1 MAEIIGQSQWSPVR
15 LLEENELASGG
26 EDGNMNEQAK
36 ALVNRTEYL
45 NEEKAS
51 KTDIVQGQF
60 SFTTLA
66 AFDAKK
72 ATLPLNCTVIID
84 EAGPNQGTNTW
95 TGTELKKSSYD
106 PVQQSK
112 GYTDSL
118 VKSKPLGTQN
128 LNKVLI
134 EGIYFQSTAANAT
147 LENGYPSFGV
157 AKPSVLHVIVMGVN
171 TSMQVLDVDG
181 RLGTRITYNSTNE
194 NPTWT
199 GWVQGLN
206 STDKNELVVSIN
218 EAKTQAKKPLHFS
231 VSGTFGSVNY
241 DKKTKVL
248 SWATPIIATTKNAT
262 PLARISI
269 AAHSVTFSGAAFE
282 TLYLDLNNTPADG
295 NITSANIGSCL
306 KLGKYFDSGPDAFRE
321 EIYQVPIAQ
330 MTPQG
335 VLAKCT
341 GVIFDIISEAPK
353 VDGFR
358 YTKTAT
364 ALSVFLPA
372 KNGNLI
378 RFNIPHE
385 IIPFDTANPRSQLDL
400 WRIERALE
408 VSANFTE
415 LQEIATW
422 GEVEFT
428 MREKAYPAD
437 HVGGTHG
444 DELLTNAFFVVDG
457 VYKPQDFTVVGAQV
471 AKEIWL
477 EQISNIYRLNTNIPI
492 ALHKKRLQ
500 ITDKWLI
507 AYQEVEMLVTTE
519 ADRFWGG
526 MLTMRRKSIDK
537 AVQITKYDIREG
549 VMRDISTTEFEKVY
563 TPVKNGTSVLV
574 CGDQYSGS
582 VEISN
587 IVGFLSGA
595 DCFVSNDAA
604 YNKIYVSAIGSTTSG
619 VVLEAGKKFSWT
631 TKYKIE
637 AM

>member
-112 GYTDSL
+112 SYTDLL
-118 VKSKPLGTQN
+118 VKSKALGNQH

-157 AKPSVLHVIVMGVN
+157 AKPSVLRVIVMGVN

-199 GWVQGLN
+199 GWVQSLN

-218 EAKTQAKKPLHFS
+218 EAKTQAKKPLHFTI
-231 VSGTFGSVNY
+231 SGTFGSVNY

-248 SWATPIIATTKNAT
+248 SWATPIIATTKNAK

-295 NITSANIGSCL
+295 NITSTNIASCL
-306 KLGKYFDSGPDAFRE
+306 KLGKYFDSGPDAFKD
-321 EIYQVPIAQ
+321 EIHQVPIAQ

-335 VLAKCT
+335 VLARCT
-341 GVIFDIISEAPK
+341 GVLFDIVSEAPK

-358 YTKTAT
+358 YTKTAS

-378 RFNIPHE
+378 QFNIPRN
-385 IIPFDTANPRSQLDL
+385 IVPFDITNTRSQLDL

-422 GEVEFT
+422 GEIEFT
-428 MREKAYPAD
+428 MRERAYPAD

-537 AVQITKYDIREG
+537 AIQITKYDIREG
-549 VMRDISTTEFEKVY
+549 VMRDISTTDFEKVY

-595 DCFVSNDAA
+595 DCYVSNDAA

>member
-1 MAEIIGQSQWSPVR
+1 MAEIIGKPEWSPIR
-15 LLEENELASGG
+15 LLEDNEYAKGG

-36 ALVNRTEYL
+36 SLANRTEYL
-45 NEEKAS
+45 NEEKANKS
-51 KTDIVQGQF
+51 DIVQGQF

-72 ATLPLNCTVIID
+72 ATLPLNCTVVID
-84 EAGPNQGTNTW
+84 ESGPNQGTNTW

-295 NITSANIGSCL
+295 NITSTNIGSCL
-306 KLGKYFDSGPDAFRE
+306 KLGKYFDSGPDAFKD
-321 EIYQVPIAQ
+321 EIHQVPIAQ

-335 VLAKCT
+335 VLAKCA

-358 YTKTAT
+358 YTKTAS

-378 RFNIPHE
+378 QFNIPRN
-385 IIPFDTANPRSQLDL
+385 IVPFDVTNTRSQLDL
-400 WRIERALE
+400 WRVERALE

-422 GEVEFT
+422 GEIEFT
-428 MREKAYPAD
+428 MRERAYPAD

-526 MLTMRRKSIDK
+526 MLTMRRKSIDE

-587 IVGFLSGA
+587 IVGFVSGA
-595 DCFVSNDAA
+595 DCYVSNDAA

>member
-295 NITSANIGSCL
+295 NITSTNIGSCL
-306 KLGKYFDSGPDAFRE
+306 KLGKYFDSGPDAFKD
-321 EIYQVPIAQ
+321 EIHQVPIAQ

-335 VLAKCT
+335 VLAKCA

-358 YTKTAT
+358 YTKTAS

-378 RFNIPHE
+378 QFNIPRN
-385 IIPFDTANPRSQLDL
+385 IVPFDVTNTRSQLDL
-400 WRIERALE
+400 WRVERALE

-422 GEVEFT
+422 GEIEFT
-428 MREKAYPAD
+428 MRERAYPAD

-595 DCFVSNDAA
+595 DCYVSNDAA

>member
-295 NITSANIGSCL
+295 NITSTNIGSCL
-306 KLGKYFDSGPDAFRE
+306 KLGKYFDSGPDAFKD
-321 EIYQVPIAQ
+321 EIHQVPIAQ

-335 VLAKCT
+335 VLAKCA

-358 YTKTAT
+358 YTKTAS

-378 RFNIPHE
+378 QFNIPRN
-385 IIPFDTANPRSQLDL
+385 IVPFDVTNTRSQLDL
-400 WRIERALE
+400 WRVERALE

-422 GEVEFT
+422 GEIEFT
-428 MREKAYPAD
+428 MRERAYPAD